1 MAERFGAAKMPLQ
14 PAPALIASTIEEL
27 RHYAPFDA
35 MDQASL
41 NFLTGRLRLGY
52 FPQGSSIL
60 TPDDGVANRL
70 LIVQKG
76 VVSGIDKR
84 AAGEASAMTLTE
96 GECFPLGALIARRP
110 ALLTYS
116 ASSDTFCYQLDAK
129 DFDRVMDMSSEFRH
143 FAVNRLAA
151 MLEQS
156 RQQVQSRYTARIAD
170 TGGLS
175 TPLKS
180 LVRRPPVTVG
190 PGTTVRRVLETMHSE
205 RVGSVV
211 IVDDAMRPL
220 GIFTGRD
227 VLDRIALAG
236 IAQEAPIET
245 AMTREPFSLPSH
257 APLFEAVQAMALHRF
272 RHVIVMEEGRVCGMV
287 SERDLFTLQRLSLGE
302 IAKSIDR
309 AGTVDELAGAA
320 SEVRRLAAGLLAHGV
335 DAEHLTQFVT
345 TLNDAVVQR
354 VLTLA
359 AREAPPP
366 AAAWCWLGLGSEGRM
381 EQTLSTD
388 QDNAIL
394 FAAGDTAAAVA
405 LRPAFL
411 AFAEQANAMLD
422 RCGFPLCRGDIMAK
436 NPQWCLSSAE
446 WRETFGVWIR
456 NANPAALL
464 NAAIFFDFRAVAGD
478 ASLAGALRA
487 WLNSTVPAH
496 PLFLR
501 EMVLNALQIEPPLGI
516 FRDFVVNEDK
526 DFHGTIDLKM
536 FGARPFI
543 DAARILALAT
553 GVSVSNT
560 AERLRIAG
568 PRMRMHEDEIGAL
581 VDGFHF
587 VQLLRLRNHEAAL
600 SQRPAPS
607 SGNPAHDAGLAQHA
621 NRIDPQHL
629 NLLDRRILRESFRQA
644 RTLQSRLRMD
654 FQA

>member
-1 MAERFGAAKMPLQ
+1 MPFQ
-14 PAPALIASTIEEL
+14 PAPSLIVSTIREL
-27 RHYAPFDA
+27 RHHAPFDA
-35 MDQASL
+35 MDQAAL
-41 NFLTGRLRLGY
+41 NFLASRLKLDY

-60 TPDDGVANRL
+60 TPDEGVAIRL

-84 AAGEASAMTLTE
+84 AAGEASAMTLAE

-110 ALLTYS
+110 ALLNY
-116 ASSDTFCYQLDAK
+116 AAAVDTFCYQLDAK
-129 DFDRVMDMSSEFRH
+129 DFDRVMDMSSEFRR

-156 RQQVQSRYTARIAD
+156 RQQVQSSYTARIAD

-175 TPLKS
+175 TPLRS
-180 LVRRPPVTVG
+180 LVRRPPVTVT
-190 PGTTVRRVLETMHSE
+190 PGTTVRHVLEAMHRE
-205 RVGSVV
+205 RIGSVV
-211 IVDDAMRPL
+211 IVDEAMRPL
-220 GIFTGRD
+220 GIFTERD
-227 VLDRIALAG
+227 VLDRIALGG
-236 IAQEAPIET
+236 IAQEASIET

-257 APLFEAVQAMALHRF
+257 VPLFEAAQAMALRRL

-302 IAKSIDR
+302 VAKSIDR
-309 AGTVDELAGAA
+309 AGTVDDLVEAAG
-320 SEVRRLAAGLLAHGV
+320 EVRRLAAGLLAHGV

-354 VLTLA
+354 VLVLA
-359 AREAPPP
+359 AQVAPPP
-366 AAAWCWLGLGSEGRM
+366 ATAWCWLGLGSEGRM

-394 FAAGDTAAAVA
+394 FAVADGTGDATAAAAA

-436 NPQWCLSSAE
+436 NPRWCLSSAE
-446 WRETFGVWIR
+446 WRETFGDWIR
-456 NANPAALL
+456 DANPAALL

-478 ASLAGALRA
+478 TSLADALRA
-487 WLNSTVPAH
+487 WLNLAVPAH

-501 EMVLNALQIEPPLGI
+501 EMVLNALQTEPPLGI
-516 FRDFVVNEDK
+516 FRDFVVKEDK
-526 DFHGTIDLKM
+526 DFPGTIDLKLY
-536 FGARPFI
+536 GARPFI
-543 DAARILALAT
+543 DAARILALAA

-568 PRMRMHEDEIGAL
+568 PRVRMHEDEIGAM

-587 VQLLRLRNHEAAL
+587 VQLLRLRSYEAAL
-600 SQRPAPS
+600 LQRPAAAFANS
-607 SGNPAHDAGLAQHA
+607 SHGAVLAPHA

-644 RTLQSRLRMD
+644 RTLQSRLQMD